1 MRIVRVPSAQEARRV
16 LEFAKQS
23 RVGAALWRRAPG
35 ILRNN
40 PDLLEAFVDLVSQEG
55 QDARLRNLQ
64 KVTWRTLEKVLA
76 TEVDSARTQAVGVV
90 AELLASS
97 EFESFKLD
105 AVPHLGAL
113 QSLAIVRRTRLEYV
127 LLLIEKLHRI
137 KRCHPQLGLGSG
149 SGVDVNGREL
159 SRLELGQAWA
169 LIANGGHLFGTFATE
184 GALLT
189 ALHRET
195 KLKDEL
201 LDGVDGSLRARCAE
215 LIDEGRMHRAFYVF
229 AAWRVSRWEA
239 GPMRTLAVE
248 ALKAYFER
256 RDGHERLRW
265 AYKRARQL
273 AYDRIHYYSGLG
285 GLSSALVRTN
295 VESIVESLLERNGLE
310 FHEHSSEGN
319 RLVALLDA
327 HDTYQQW
334 AFFTSPSAVHL
345 IRAHRSEFDRWWQ
358 ARRVQER
365 QRMNQLL
372 PALFVR
378 PPDWPALTEPAMMR
392 FIRLELPGDERKW
405 ISESRRWE
413 GCVGSNGSEWRAF
426 VSPSP
431 GSKELFCDIYDDGSL
446 DSRCVHRIARNLA
459 ASCRELSEPG
469 GSEAR
474 MLWRSTAR
482 FGARVLEVV
491 LKPQFEVQLAS
502 VAAKDDRVGYGV
514 LADTPTEASRRLMEF
529 LRHTSSLERKRELRA
544 VSDHL
549 AAQITDRRLSDGP
562 LLVFLAAVKI
572 VETATQSVHRE
583 LDGLWAE
590 ILDDGVRW
598 HVLEHKSGRG
608 SGYGQLK
615 KLRAVLRGTCSEPTE
630 VLVDNGTAS
639 YATFQWPPVGDRDAN
654 TMSLVHR
661 APVERA
667 FGW

>member
-1 MRIVRVPSAQEARRV
+1 MSIVRLPSVQEARD
-16 LEFAKQS
+16 LLDAAKQS
-23 RVGAALWRRAPG
+23 RMGVALWRRAPG
-35 ILRNN
+35 IVRNN
-40 PDLLEAFVDLVSQEG
+40 PDLLQAFVALVSDDG
-55 QDARLRNLQ
+55 PDARLRNLQ
-64 KVTWRTLEKVLA
+64 RVMWLTLEKVLA
-76 TEVDSARTQAVGVV
+76 TEIGSARTQAVGVV
-90 AELLASS
+90 AELLASP
-97 EFESFKLD
+97 EFQNFRLD

-113 QSLAIVRRTRLEYV
+113 ESLAIVRRTRLEYV

-149 SGVDVNGREL
+149 SGVEVNGREL

-169 LIANGGHLFGTFATE
+169 LVANGGHLFGTFATE

-189 ALHRET
+189 ALHGQT
-195 KLKDEL
+195 GLKNEL
-201 LDGVDGSLRARCAE
+201 LDGVDAALRARCAE
-215 LIDEGRMHRAFYVF
+215 IIDDGRMHRAFYVL
-229 AAWRVSRWEA
+229 AAWRVSRWA
-239 GPMRTLAVE
+239 GGPMRTLAVE

-265 AYKRARQL
+265 AYRRARQL

-334 AFFTSPSAVHL
+334 AFFTSPSAARLV
-345 IRAHRSEFDRWWQ
+345 RAHRAEFDQWWHE
-358 ARRVQER
+358 RRVGEGR
-365 QRMNQLL
+365 AINQLL
-372 PALFVR
+372 PELFAR
-378 PPDWPALTEPAMMR
+378 PHDWPVLAEPALMR

-405 ISESRRWE
+405 ILETRRWE
-413 GCVGSNGSEWRAF
+413 GCVRSDGSAWRAF
-426 VSPSP
+426 VSPTP
-431 GSKELFCDIYDDGSL
+431 GSSELFCDIYDDGSL
-446 DSRCVHRIARNLA
+446 DSRCAQRIARNLA
-459 ASCRELSEPG
+459 ASSRELSEAG

-482 FGARVLEVV
+482 FGARLLEVG

-502 VAAKDDRVGYGV
+502 VAARDERVGYAV
-514 LADTPTEASRRLMEF
+514 LADTPTEARRRLTEF
-529 LRHTSSLERKRELRA
+529 LRHVTSKDRERELRG
-544 VSDHL
+544 VSDL
-549 AAQITDRRLSDGP
+549 LGAQIAERVLADGP
-562 LLVFLAAVKI
+562 LFVFLAAVKI

-583 LDGLWAE
+583 LDGLWGE
-590 ILDDGVRW
+590 ILEDGVRW

-615 KLRAVLRGTCSEPTE
+615 KLRGVLRGTCSEPTE
-630 VLVDNGTAS
+630 VPVDSGTAS
-639 YATFQWPPVGDRDAN
+639 YATFKWPPAGDRDPD
-654 TMSLVHR
+654 TLSLAHR
-661 APVERA
+661 AAAERA